1 MMDFLSAI
9 GDLIVGLFNLIK
21 GFVVFIG
28 EAIGTIAGHLWALV
42 TETEIY
48 LTRILPE
55 GLLWLWDNWLI
66 PVFEYVYSL
75 CQEIPLQAF
84 IDATPLGATIYNN
97 YVQHFIDIHL
107 IVGLFIA
114 CVNALIWVTIFK
126 FTLKRIP
133 IIGG

>member
-55 GLLWLWDNWLI
+55 GLLWLWD
-66 PVFEYVYSL
+66 
-75 CQEIPLQAF
+75 
-84 IDATPLGATIYNN
+84 
-97 YVQHFIDIHL
+97 
-107 IVGLFIA
+107 
-114 CVNALIWVTIFK
+114 
-126 FTLKRIP
+126 
-133 IIGG
+133 